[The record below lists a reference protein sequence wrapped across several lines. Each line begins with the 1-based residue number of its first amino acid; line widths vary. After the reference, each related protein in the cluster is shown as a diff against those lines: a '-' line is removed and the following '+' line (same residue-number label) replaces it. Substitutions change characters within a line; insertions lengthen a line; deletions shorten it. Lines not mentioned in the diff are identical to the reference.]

1 MNKIIE
7 LDKKKMPVIVTCIL
21 FIVVQAAITGCSGS
35 YGRLKPSL
43 EIEKMFEEHKVL
55 DDHRYYYSGSD
66 VKPNAIIGID
76 NSYTLNSTL
85 WKPVDLTSE
94 QLKKW
99 IDFMTHYRGY
109 SLTNYGSLILDPT
122 GKRLGV
128 WYSPWNWTTVKMESD
143 KSIVVHTPD
152 TIQFRRTSGSFWKT
166 LGDD

>member
-1 MNKIIE
+1 MNKIID
-7 LDKKKMPVIVTCIL
+7 LYKKKIPLIVTCIL
-21 FIVVQAAITGCSGS
+21 FVVVQAAFTGCSGS

-43 EIEKMFEEHKVL
+43 EVDKMFEELKIL
-55 DDHRYYYSGSD
+55 ADHSYYYSGSD

-76 NSYTLNSTL
+76 NNYTLNSTL

-109 SLTNYGSLILDPT
+109 SLTNAGSLILDPT

-128 WYSPWNWTTVKMESD
+128 WYSRCNETTVKMESD
-143 KSIVVHTPD
+143 KSIVVHTPCR
-152 TIQFRRTSGSFWKT
+152 TSSRRTP
-166 LGDD
+166 GDSLRDGG